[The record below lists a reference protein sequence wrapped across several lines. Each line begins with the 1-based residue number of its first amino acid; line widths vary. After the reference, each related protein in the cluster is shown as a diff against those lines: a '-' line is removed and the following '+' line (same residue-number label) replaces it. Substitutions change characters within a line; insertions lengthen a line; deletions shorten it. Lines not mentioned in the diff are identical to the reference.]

1 MKEIISNSTI
11 LINKL
16 HSKNLNDE
24 NVDTVINDEKIV
36 NENLKKENEKIKEN
50 NLKIQSKLLSFIED
64 NNFVYESNSI
74 EDEKKYKQVLT
85 SVIEYVEKLKIVDN
99 HMKNETYL
107 LLEEFFKCIR
117 EVIIKQNDL
126 CYLIKEDMNYFRISG
141 KEDIFRKNLL
151 TLRKLYEHNSI
162 LRSQISLFNKFKLKN
177 ENLIH
182 ADFEQLELKYKN
194 LKNKENNLG
203 KKIENLNKKIR
214 KSTEKKLHY
223 DEKNLYLEKLLNE
236 KIMLLEESYDT
247 IKNKKTLLNDLK
259 KKKEESIKKYNEAE
273 TNVLTK
279 NVFEGFHEKKQYFN
293 KLKIMMEELKKEYEN
308 LSKGERKEQTI

>member
-1 MKEIISNSTI
+1 MKENISSSNI
-11 LINKL
+11 YINKL

-24 NVDTVINDEKIV
+24 NIDVIIKNEKII
-36 NENLKKENEKIKEN
+36 NENLTKENEKIKEN
-50 NLKIQSKLLSFIED
+50 NLKIQSILLSYIED
-64 NNFVYESNSI
+64 NNFIYESDSI
-74 EDEKKYKQVLT
+74 EDEKKYKNVLI
-85 SVIEYVEKLKIVDN
+85 SVIDYIEKLKIVN
-99 HMKNETYL
+99 NQMKNDTYL
-107 LLEEFFKCIR
+107 LLEEFFNCIK
-117 EVIIKQNDL
+117 EVIIKQNDF
-126 CYLIKEDMNYFRISG
+126 CYLIKEDLNYFKISG
-141 KEDIFRKNLL
+141 KEDIFKKNML
-151 TLRKLYEHNSI
+151 TMRKLYEHNSI

-194 LKNKENNLG
+194 LKSKENNLE

-223 DEKNLYLEKLLNE
+223 DEKDLYLEKLLNE
-236 KIMLLEESYDT
+236 KITLLEESYNA
-247 IKNKKTLLNDLK
+247 IKNKKELLNDLK

-273 TNVLTK
+273 INVLTK

-308 LSKGERKEQTI
+308 LSKGERKE